1 MRPGVE
7 GAFPAASR
15 QDEDMTAPARLHVTR
30 HPGADPVLL
39 VHGFATTG
47 ALTWE
52 ATGWVDALAAAG
64 RGALVPDLRGH
75 GGSDSPHDPA
85 AYSPALLA
93 SDLLAVLDAEGVSAA
108 DVVGY
113 SMGSWVA
120 LALAGLVPE
129 IPPGRVRR
137 LVIGGIGTVEQFG
150 HWGVSAVQSA
160 LSGGGEVPEQEFALG
175 PLLASLR
182 RAPGVDTE
190 ALAACVAGMAQH
202 PLPLAPTGL
211 PTLLVAGDAD
221 PVAQDAEEAAAIL
234 GAQLVRLPR
243 RDHITTLSARAFKQ
257 AALPFL
263 GNPARL

>member
-1 MRPGVE
+1 
-7 GAFPAASR
+7 
-15 QDEDMTAPARLHVTR
+15 MTGPVRLHVTR

-52 ATGWVDALAAAG
+52 STGWVDALAAGG

-75 GGSDSPHDPA
+75 GGSTSPHDPD
-85 AYSPALLA
+85 AYSPAQLA
-93 SDLLAVLDAEGVSAA
+93 GDLLAVLDAEELGSV

-120 LALAGLVPE
+120 LALAGLVPT
-129 IPPGRVRR
+129 IHPGRVRR
-137 LVIGGIGTVEQFG
+137 LVVGGIGTVEQFG
-150 HWGVSAVQSA
+150 HWGVGAVQA
-160 LSGGGEVPEQEFALG
+160 AIRDGVEMPEAEFALA

-190 ALAACVAGMAQH
+190 ALAACVAGMATR
-202 PLPLAPTGL
+202 PLPLAATGI
-211 PTLLVAGDAD
+211 PTLLVAGAID
-221 PVAQDAEEAAAIL
+221 PVAEDAEAAAAIL
-234 GAQLVRLPR
+234 GATLVRIPR

-263 GNPARL
+263 GVPASV